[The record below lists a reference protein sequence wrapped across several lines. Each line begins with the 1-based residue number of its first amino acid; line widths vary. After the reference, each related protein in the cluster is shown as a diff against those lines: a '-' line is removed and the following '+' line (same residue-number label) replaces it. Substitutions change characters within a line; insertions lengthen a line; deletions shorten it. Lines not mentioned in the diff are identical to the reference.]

1 MGDKALKSARRPP
14 RHGAFRV
21 PASYTRPMAHSVL
34 IVEDDA
40 RLRDVFVHAVGSADD
55 LQVVG
60 AAADVAEGI
69 RLLDSLRPDVL
80 LVDLA
85 LPDGHGITL
94 IRHVAKVQPP
104 CLPVVITIFDDNA
117 GVIDC
122 IRAGAVGY
130 LLKDT
135 RDLDI
140 VKEIRGLCEGGSPIS
155 AAIARRL
162 LRWVNDLPQPVDASA
177 GTPNSPVVDSV
188 AGSLGGF
195 QGLSPQETAVLRLC
209 AKGYKYEEIAHLL
222 TVNRCTVATYI
233 KRIYQKLQVHS
244 KTEAVY
250 EARKLGLL
258 DD

>member
-1 MGDKALKSARRPP
+1 M
-14 RHGAFRV
+14 
-21 PASYTRPMAHSVL
+21 
-34 IVEDDA
+34 
-40 RLRDVFVHAVGSADD
+40 
-55 LQVVG
+55 G
-60 AAADVAEGI
+60 AAADVAEGL
-69 RLLDSLRPDVL
+69 RLVDSLHPEVL

-94 IRHVAKVQPP
+94 IRHVAKVQPQ

-130 LLKDT
+130 LLKGA

-140 VKEIRGLCEGGSPIS
+140 VKEIRDLCEGGSPIS

-162 LRWVNDLPQPVDASA
+162 LRWVNDVPRPADGTAGNPVSTVAKSAS
-177 GTPNSPVVDSV
+177 GCFHGVPD
-188 AGSLGGF
+188 
-195 QGLSPQETAVLRLC
+195 LSQQETSVLKLC
-209 AKGYKYEEIAHLL
+209 AKGYKYEEIARLL
-222 TVNRCTVATYI
+222 KVRRCTVATYV

-250 EARKLGLL
+250 EARKLGFL